1 MAANLVQNMKE
12 VLKGFPAKSVYGWL
26 DSTVALHWIRGNGD
40 PNSSW
45 EIEWGRF
52 KKNKHAREKTEN
64 NDVFDELLE
73 KRKLW
78 RVLQVGAWIGRFLHN
93 KRTVRKQR
101 VVGPLII
108 EEIQKQN
115 FMDQASPTTSKF
127 EREIW
132 RRPFTVECARKP
144 RGNLNRGRIQGHYP
158 IFLSDSSP
166 FTRKLVHRS
175 HVDTTRRSGPYH
187 DQSARAILGTAFKST
202 RGYRNWYRIRAKTE
216 GKAYL
221 ALCAC
226 SLTHGLFLE
235 VLSNLATSEFLNKK
249 FTMAHHAPRASGK
262 IYSDNDKTFVGAE
275 K

>member
-73 KRKLW
+73 KHKLW
-78 RVLQVGAWIGRFLHN
+78 RVLRVGAWIGRFLHN
-93 KRTVRKQR
+93 IRTVRKQR

-202 RGYRNWYRIRAKTE
+202 RGYRNWFCRAHQVPYQSQNRRK
-216 GKAYL
+216 
-221 ALCAC
+221 
-226 SLTHGLFLE
+226 GLSCI
-235 VLSNLATSEFLNKK
+235 VCMQSYTWIIPGSTIKPGDQWIPK
-249 FTMAHHAPRASGK
+249 
-262 IYSDNDKTFVGAE
+262 
-275 K
+275 